1 MSKKSEN
8 KLILYKKSE
17 YKINERYTELEKSE
31 INKLSAKIK
40 EVHTPK
46 MNNIKPMTD
55 SMAHLLNN
63 DEELSSVYNKKTVLV
78 GSLRKLVNKYEVDE
92 KHEKYIDKLL
102 FEEDVKK
109 LKKPRACKETCII
122 F

>member
-1 MSKKSEN
+1 MSKKCEN

-17 YKINERYTELEKSE
+17 YKLNETYTELERSE

-40 EVHTPK
+40 EVHTPNI
-46 MNNIKPMTD
+46 NNIKPMTD

-78 GSLRKLVNKYEVDE
+78 GSLSKLVKKYKVDE
-92 KHEKYIDKLL
+92 KHEKYIDRRL
-102 FEEDVKK
+102 FDEDVKK
-109 LKKPRACKETCII
+109 LIKIHINKC
-122 F
+122 